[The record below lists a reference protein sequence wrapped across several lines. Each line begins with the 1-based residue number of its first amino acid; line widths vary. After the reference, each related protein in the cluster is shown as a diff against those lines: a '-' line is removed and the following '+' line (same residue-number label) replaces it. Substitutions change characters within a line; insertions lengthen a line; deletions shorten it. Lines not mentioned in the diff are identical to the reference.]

1 MSGYFYTLLV
11 ASLCGSVCMML
22 AWGGFEKYIKYI
34 ASLVCVVL
42 LIAPLREID
51 ISLLSVD
58 TPKIES
64 GESEQNEIGLNALSE
79 QMTEERA
86 EKYINELVFSKF
98 GINPV
103 STDIKIDWGKRE
115 GVIDSIDLILTK
127 TDMAAAEEIEKYL
140 FSVLGGEVRLFAEE

>member
-22 AWGGFEKYIKYI
+22 AWGGFEKYLKYI

-58 TPKIES
+58 TPKIDS

-103 STDIKIDWGKRE
+103 STDIKIDWGKSE